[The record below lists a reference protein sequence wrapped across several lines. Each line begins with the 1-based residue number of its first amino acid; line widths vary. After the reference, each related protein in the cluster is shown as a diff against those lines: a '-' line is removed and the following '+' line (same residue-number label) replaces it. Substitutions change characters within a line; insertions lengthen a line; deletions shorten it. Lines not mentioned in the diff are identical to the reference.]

1 MKTTIFTT
9 APMKEE
15 YASFDKQPEIIEKI
29 QNLETLKKIPGVYM
43 KVIDLSNILQDPGN
57 EVSLNFIIGTKDPE
71 FTLMDDDIESYYVDP
86 INNELTDIFR
96 YIFRDTYDSDYIYEF
111 GVYHTNNEITI
122 TIIATK
128 LG

>member
-1 MKTTIFTT
+1 MKTTIFT
-9 APMKEE
+9 PIPKKEE

-71 FTLMDDDIESYYVDP
+71 FTLMGDDIESYYVDP

-111 GVYHTNNEITI
+111 GVSYTNTEI
-122 TIIATK
+122 IIAIVATK

>member
-1 MKTTIFTT
+1 MKTTIFT
-9 APMKEE
+9 PVLRKEE
-15 YASFDKQPEIIEKI
+15 YASFNKQPEIIEKI

-43 KVIDLSNILQDPGN
+43 KVIDLSDILQDPGN

-71 FTLMDDDIESYYVDP
+71 FPLMDDDIESYYVDP

-96 YIFRDTYDSDYIYEF
+96 DIFRDTYDSDYIYEF
-111 GVYHTNNEITI
+111 GVSHTNNEITI

>member
-1 MKTTIFTT
+1 MKTTIFT
-9 APMKEE
+9 PVLRKEE

-43 KVIDLSNILQDPGN
+43 KVIDLSDILQDPGN
-57 EVSLNFIIGTKDPE
+57 EVFLNFIIGTKDPE

-96 YIFRDTYDSDYIYEF
+96 DIFRDTYDSDYIYEF
-111 GVYHTNNEITI
+111 GVSHTNNEITI

>member
-43 KVIDLSNILQDPGN
+43 KVIDLSDILQDPGN

-71 FTLMDDDIESYYVDP
+71 FPLMDDDIESYYVDP

-96 YIFRDTYDSDYIYEF
+96 DIFRDTYDSDYIYEF
-111 GVYHTNNEITI
+111 GVSHTNNEITI